1 MSIENNPFQE
11 LSNLFIDNQRMIN
24 VKTDEV
30 LKKSKSIQQKM
41 TNLIQ
46 SVEQDVFASDLMS
59 IVNIPDE
66 SRLLLT
72 AVKEL
77 EIQRDQI
84 INSINILKKSKERKL
99 NN

>member
-24 VKTDEV
+24 VKADEV

>member
-1 MSIENNPFQE
+1 MFQE

>member
-1 MSIENNPFQE
+1 
-11 LSNLFIDNQRMIN
+11 
-24 VKTDEV
+24 
-30 LKKSKSIQQKM
+30 M

>member
-24 VKTDEV
+24 VKADEV
-30 LKKSKSIQQKM
+30 LKKSKS
-41 TNLIQ
+41 IQ

>member
-84 INSINILKKSKERKL
+84 INSINILKIKRKKT
-99 NN
+99 

>member
-30 LKKSKSIQQKM
+30 LKKSKSIQKM